1 MGKTLPVLF
10 LILLLGVGSAL
21 AAVQEKRSEEE
32 IAKVAIG
39 AYQDGFYEVAK
50 EELEDFLITYPD
62 SGYGSQIKLILLLTC
77 LHLDECQDASLL
89 WPEVGGEVVLEKYGF
104 SPAQLLFQ
112 LGICFFQELDFD
124 QARQYFHKILQ
135 SYPRGRLA
143 SQARFFL
150 IKMAFHQNKFD
161 VAADNATMLFKLKD
175 SQLAPGQN
183 KELLYFSGLSSYR
196 IGKYDA
202 AVPLLKEYF
211 HAYAAG
217 MDKNAKIFYYKIL
230 IKAALQT
237 AKLSL
242 ANHFLDLWLAEYP
255 RSEEVS
261 AALYLVGEANYKQHN
276 LKKAYSYLQQLV
288 LRDDLNP
295 GQERIAYGHLVNILL
310 TGKNQAEL
318 IKYLEKIIPL
328 EDGLNEQKRHQKLL
342 GTLYYEAKNY
352 GKCMLFLSPLLK
364 KFSQAGEDNEDT
376 LLMYINA
383 GLAAGQCADV
393 VKILSSRFDFRRLE
407 KTTPMLLEAGYYYGL
422 CLEQEHLY
430 PDAFYGLQQVYKQT
444 DNREYRIKILDA
456 MNRISLKLD
465 KQEQFQTVAKT
476 IVRDFSLD
484 NLEDEKLLKEYPHL
498 VLTVATHF
506 YQLNEY
512 ERAMP
517 SLLWLQG
524 LPVKKYPAL
533 HRQTLFFLAECYFHQ
548 EKFGEAIPVYEELV
562 DGVSGRYR
570 ELAVLRLATL
580 YEQQGYQKKKAE
592 IYQKIPEITGDSG
605 LEKVIKRDQ

>member
-50 EELEDFLITYPD
+50 EELEDFLIAYPD
-62 SGYGSQIKLILLLTC
+62 SAYGSQIKLILFLTC
-77 LHLDECQDASLL
+77 LHLGECQEASLL
-89 WPEVGGEVVLEKYGF
+89 WPEVGGKAALEKSGF

-150 IKMAFHQNKFD
+150 IKMAFHQSKFD
-161 VAADNATMLFKLKD
+161 IAADNATILSKMKD
-175 SQLAPGQN
+175 SQLSPGQN
-183 KELLYFSGLSSYR
+183 KELLYLSGLSYYR

-202 AVPLLKEYF
+202 AMPLLKEYF
-211 HAYAAG
+211 NAYAAG
-217 MDKNAKIFYYKIL
+217 MDQSAKIFYCKIL

-237 AKLSL
+237 SKLSL
-242 ANHFLDLWLAEYP
+242 ANHFLDLWLGEYP
-255 RSEEVS
+255 RSEGIS
-261 AALYLVGEANYKQHN
+261 AALYLVGEANYKQQN

-288 LRDDLNP
+288 SRDELDP
-295 GQERIAYGHLVNILL
+295 GQQRIAYGYLVNILL
-310 TGKNQAEL
+310 TRKNHPEL

-328 EDGLNEQKRHQKLL
+328 EDGLNEQKRHLKLL
-342 GTLYYEAKNY
+342 GTLYYDVKNY
-352 GKCMLFLSPLLK
+352 GKCITFLSQLLQE
-364 KFSQAGEDNEDT
+364 FPEAGEDEDV

-393 VKILSSRFDFRRLE
+393 VATLSSRFDFSRVD
-407 KTTPMLLEAGYYYGL
+407 KTSPKLLEAGYYYSL

-430 PDAFYGLQQVYKQT
+430 PDAFYGLQQIYKQT
-444 DNREYRIKILDA
+444 GNRECQIKILDA

-465 KQEQFQTVAKT
+465 KREPFQSVAKT
-476 IVRDFSLD
+476 IVQDFSLD
-484 NLEDEKLLKEYPHL
+484 NPDDEKLLKEHPHL
-498 VLTVATHF
+498 VLTVATYF
-506 YQLNEY
+506 YQLQEY
-512 ERAMP
+512 ERTIP
-517 SLLWLQG
+517 SLLWLQA

-533 HRQTLFFLAECYFHQ
+533 HRQVLFFLAECYFHQ
-548 EKFGEAIPVYEELV
+548 KKFTEAIPVYEELV
-562 DGVSGRYR
+562 DGAPDRYR
-570 ELAVLRLATL
+570 ELAALRLATL
-580 YEQQGYQKKKAE
+580 YEQQGYRKKKAK

-605 LEKVIKRDQ
+605 LKKVLKKNQ

>member
-21 AAVQEKRSEEE
+21 AALQEKRSEEE

-62 SGYGSQIKLILLLTC
+62 SGYVSQIKLILLLTC
-77 LHLDECQDASLL
+77 LHLGECQEASLF
-89 WPEVGGEVVLEKYGF
+89 WPEVGGKVALKKYGF

-124 QARQYFHKILQ
+124 QARQYFHEILQ

-161 VAADNATMLFKLKD
+161 LAADNATILFKLKD
-175 SQLAPGQN
+175 SQLSPGQN
-183 KELLYFSGLSSYR
+183 KELLYFSGLSYYR
-196 IGKYDA
+196 IGKNDA

-211 HAYAAG
+211 QAYAAV
-217 MDKNAKIFYYKIL
+217 MDQNAKIFYCKIL

-237 AKLSL
+237 TKLSL
-242 ANHFLDLWLAEYP
+242 ANHFLDLWLGEYP
-255 RSEEVS
+255 RSEGIS
-261 AALYLVGEANYKQHN
+261 AALYLVGEANYKQQN

-288 LRDDLNP
+288 SRDELES
-295 GQERIAYGHLVNILL
+295 GQQRIAYGYLVNILL
-310 TGKNQAEL
+310 ARKNHTEL
-318 IKYLEKIIPL
+318 IKYLEKLIPL
-328 EDGLNEQKRHQKLL
+328 EDGINEQKRHLKLL
-342 GTLYYEAKNY
+342 GTLYYDAKNY
-352 GKCMLFLSPLLK
+352 GKCMSSLSQLLQ
-364 KFSQAGEDNEDT
+364 KFSKTGEDEDV
-376 LLMYINA
+376 LLMYVNA
-383 GLAAGQCADV
+383 GLAVRQCADV
-393 VKILSSRFDFRRLE
+393 VKISSYRFNFSRLD
-407 KTTPMLLEAGYYYGL
+407 KTSPKLLEAGYSYGL

-444 DNREYRIKILDA
+444 GNRECRIKILDA

-465 KQEQFQTVAKT
+465 KRESFQSVAKT
-476 IVRDFSLD
+476 IVQDFSLD
-484 NLEDEKLLKEYPHL
+484 NLEDERLLKEYPHL
-498 VLTVATHF
+498 VLTVATYF
-506 YQLNEY
+506 YQLHEY
-512 ERAMP
+512 DRAIP
-517 SLLWLQG
+517 SLLWLQV
-524 LPVKKYPAL
+524 LPVEKYPAL
-533 HRQTLFFLAECYFHQ
+533 HQQVLFFLAECYFHQ
-548 EKFGEAIPVYEELV
+548 EKFTEAIPVYEELV

-570 ELAVLRLATL
+570 ELAALRLATL

-592 IYQKIPEITGDSG
+592 IYRKIPEITGDSG
-605 LEKVIKRDQ
+605 LEKVLKKDQ